1 MRFSDLRKIKEEPPA
16 APERPRQGIP
26 RPAAEPVPPARPETP
41 VPEPPK
47 PEAAAQPPQEA
58 AATAKKPPV
67 LRPQPAPRQPEPPF
81 EELLALARER
91 YSLLMKE
98 TTSFLKAVDRSY
110 TEKYHSVLGVCA
122 MAAETLRTNPAFLSC
137 VTYGTADDYLRA
149 HTANT
154 VLLALAMGMEAGLP
168 DDELGLLGFC
178 AMAHDIGMTGYSDL
192 YSEPGRLTESERAE
206 LSLHVEA
213 GAAKLERIVDL
224 DYRVKDRA
232 INVVLQS
239 HWRPDGTGYP
249 VPPEDGEPDTLAQ
262 IIAIAD
268 AYEAMTHQRS
278 WRQALQ
284 PSEVVKELIERE
296 GRGFNARAVKLL
308 ISAVSIFPPGSI
320 VQLSSGETALV
331 LMTNRG
337 LLAKPLLEILLR
349 PDFSESG
356 PELTDLKDHPLIS
369 IEHSLSME
377 DLSHRNPKCAGRL
390 EVSRWWTDW

>member
-1 MRFSDLRKIKEEPPA
+1 MRFSDLKKTKEEPPA
-16 APERPRQGIP
+16 APERPRQAVP
-26 RPAAEPVPPARPETP
+26 RPAAEPVPTAGRVTPLPE
-41 VPEPPK
+41 
-47 PEAAAQPPQEA
+47 PPQEA
-58 AATAKKPPV
+58 AAATKEPPTR
-67 LRPQPAPRQPEPPF
+67 RPQPAPRQPEPPF
-81 EELLALARER
+81 GELRALARER

-110 TEKYHSVLGVCA
+110 TEKYQSVFGVCA

-154 VLLALAMGMEAGLP
+154 AVLALAMGLEAGLP

-192 YSEPGRLTESERAE
+192 YSEPGRLTQSERAE

-232 INVVLQS
+232 INLVLQS

-249 VPPEDGEPDTLAQ
+249 VPAGDGEPDPLAQ
-262 IIAIAD
+262 MIAIAD

-278 WRQALQ
+278 WRPALQ
-284 PSEVVKELIERE
+284 PPEVVKELIEKE
-296 GRGFNARAVKLL
+296 GHGFNARAVKLL

-349 PDFSESG
+349 PDFSESS
-356 PELTDLKDHPLIS
+356 PELADLKDHPLIS

-377 DLSHRNPKCAGRL
+377 ELSRRNPKCAGRL